1 MEDIG
6 VEDITT
12 NSIIKKNM
20 KASAK
25 ILAREE
31 GIIAGVRIAEE
42 IFKDFNLECITYKDD
57 GEKVAKDECVM
68 RIKGNARKILTL
80 ERSVLNIMMRMSG
93 IATITNKIVNKV
105 KSVNPK
111 VIVACTRKTTP
122 GMQWLE
128 KLAVKIGGGDTHR
141 FRLDD
146 CAMIKDNHLALVGL
160 EKAMKM
166 LKKKVSFTKKIEV
179 EVENINDAI
188 LAAKLGADII
198 LLDNMS
204 PKEIKMVINEL
215 KKRNLRNK
223 VILEASGNIKP
234 NIVQD
239 YARTGVDVISLG
251 FITHSAPALDLSL
264 EIEKDLY

>member
-1 MEDIG
+1 
-6 VEDITT
+6 
-12 NSIIKKNM
+12 
-20 KASAK
+20 
-25 ILAREE
+25 
-31 GIIAGVRIAEE
+31 
-42 IFKDFNLECITYKDD
+42 
-57 GEKVAKDECVM
+57 M

-166 LKKKVSFTKKIEV
+166 LKKKVSFTKK
-179 EVENINDAI
+179 
-188 LAAKLGADII
+188 
-198 LLDNMS
+198 
-204 PKEIKMVINEL
+204 
-215 KKRNLRNK
+215 
-223 VILEASGNIKP
+223 
-234 NIVQD
+234 
-239 YARTGVDVISLG
+239 
-251 FITHSAPALDLSL
+251 
-264 EIEKDLY
+264 